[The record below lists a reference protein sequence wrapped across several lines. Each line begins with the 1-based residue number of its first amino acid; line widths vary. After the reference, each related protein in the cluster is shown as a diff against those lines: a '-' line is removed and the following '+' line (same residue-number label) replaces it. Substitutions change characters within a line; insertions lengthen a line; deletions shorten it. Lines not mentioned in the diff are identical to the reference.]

1 MASTTSG
8 KDAFLAAALEIAR
21 VAANTARFNPVAA
34 GEREFTGVLAVERDR
49 RSGGRERHGDQL
61 RELAVAQHC
70 RARKGTNPFLREN
83 FAGCGERFGE
93 DGLLVTDAGR
103 HQVKIFERQREKFGE
118 CAVVTQDAEYFAS
131 SAVCFQAAAA
141 EFARAAAP
149 ERATSD
155 IDFTHDAAAEPFV
168 SCAGGYAANI
178 HYLAD
183 ELMARRSAK

>member
-1 MASTTSG
+1 
-8 KDAFLAAALEIAR
+8 
-21 VAANTARFNPVAA
+21 
-34 GEREFTGVLAVERDR
+34 VLAVERDS
-49 RSGGRERHGDQL
+49 RSGGRERHCDQL
-61 RELAVAQHC
+61 SQLAVTENCNSSRTTKRVH
-70 RARKGTNPFLREN
+70 FDLREN

-118 CAVVTQDAEYFAS
+118 SAVVTQDAEYFAS
-131 SAVCFQAAAA
+131 SAVCFQPAAA

-178 HYLAD
+178 DYLAD
-183 ELMARRSAK
+183 ELVARSSAK